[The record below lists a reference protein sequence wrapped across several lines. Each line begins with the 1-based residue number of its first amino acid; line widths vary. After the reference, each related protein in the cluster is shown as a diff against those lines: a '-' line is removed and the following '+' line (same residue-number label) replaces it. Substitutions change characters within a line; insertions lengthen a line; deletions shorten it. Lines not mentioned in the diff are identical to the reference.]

1 MTKPPVTG
9 DKAADFTLP
18 DADGRMRSLAEFAG
32 KPLVLYFYPK
42 ADTSGCT
49 VEANDFNA
57 LLADFATAGAAVVG
71 VSPDAPKALKK
82 FADKHSLN
90 FPLLG
95 DESKA
100 MLEAYGVW
108 VQKSMYGRSYMGV
121 ERTTFLIGA
130 DGAIRQVWNKVKV
143 TGHAAAVLKAVKA
156 G

>member
-1 MTKPPVTG
+1 MTGTLASG
-9 DKAADFTLP
+9 DIAADFALP
-18 DADGRMRSLAEFAG
+18 DAEGHIRTLAEFSG
-32 KPLVLYFYPK
+32 KTLVLYFYPK

-49 VEANDFNA
+49 VEAKDFTA
-57 LLADFATAGAAVVG
+57 LVGEFANVGSVIVG

-82 FADKHSLN
+82 FSEKHALGIT
-90 FPLLG
+90 LLG

-130 DGAIRQVWNKVKV
+130 DGRIKQVWRKVKIPS
-143 TGHAAAVLKAVKA
+143 HAAAVLAAARA